1 MRTVAFWLSLVLI
14 FAIPWENMILLE
26 SLGTVGRAIGLFVAA
41 FWVVTVVVTGR
52 FRKLRPFH
60 LAVYL
65 FVLWN
70 VVSAFWSVDIDR
82 TIGRIQT
89 YFQLTVLV
97 WILWDLYTT
106 PAALRA
112 GLQAYVL
119 GCYVAVASTVS
130 NYLAGTQFHTNRY
143 TASGFNPNDIGLI
156 LALGIP
162 LAWHLAVSEGEG
174 KYGYMLRVV
183 NYAYLPAAT
192 LAILLTASRGSLVAA
207 SATLLFVLGS
217 LNRLGRFRRILI
229 FVVLVGALFVVQDM
243 VPQAS
248 FQRLATAGDF
258 MTTGDLNNRVTI
270 WREGLAILSAHPL
283 LGVGSGAFKAAAIE
297 SGKVAH
303 NVFVSVLVEL
313 GIIGFILFTIILV
326 ITVYQAL
333 RQPKWAARLWL
344 TVLLVWGLG
353 ASVHTWEQTKP
364 TWMFLSLVIVSAA
377 LTIRHD
383 ESRLHVEFPFKLIE
397 SPNGETGAT
406 SGDSLST
413 GRADLGI
420 ADRNAGWLVDH

>member
-1 MRTVAFWLSLVLI
+1 LRTVAFWLSLVLI
-14 FAIPWENMILLE
+14 FTIPWENFILIE
-26 SLGTVGRAIGLFVAA
+26 SLGTVSRAIGFFVAA
-41 FWVVTVVVTGR
+41 FWVVTVIVTGR

-70 VVSAFWSVDIDR
+70 VLSAFWSLDIDSS
-82 TIGRIQT
+82 ISRILT
-89 YFQLTVLV
+89 YFQLAVLV

-119 GCYVAVASTVS
+119 GCYVAVVSTVS
-130 NYLAGTQFHTNRY
+130 NYLAGIQFSINRY
-143 TASGFNPNDIGLI
+143 AASGFNPNDLGLI

-162 LAWHLAVSEGEG
+162 LAWHLAVIEGEG
-174 KYGYMLRVV
+174 KYSYILKIV
-183 NYAYLPAAT
+183 NLAYLPAAT
-192 LAILLTASRGSLVAA
+192 IAILLTASRGALVAA
-207 SATLLFVLGS
+207 SASILFVLGS
-217 LNRLGRFRRILI
+217 LNQLGRFRRILI
-229 FVVLVGALFVVQDM
+229 FVMLVGALFVVQGM
-243 VPQAS
+243 VPEAS
-248 FQRLATAGDF
+248 FQRLATMGDII
-258 MTTGDLNNRVTI
+258 TTSDLPGRVTI
-270 WREGLAILSAHPL
+270 WREGFAILSAHPL
-283 LGVGSGAFKAAAIE
+283 LGVGSGAFKAAAIGT
-297 SGKVAH
+297 SKVAH

-333 RQPKWAARLWL
+333 RQPKWTARLWL

-353 ASVHTWEQTKP
+353 VSFMTWEIRKP

-377 LTIRHD
+377 LTIRRD
-383 ESRLHVEFPFKLIE
+383 ESRLHVEVPFKLIE
-397 SPNGETGAT
+397 SPKGETCAT

-413 GRADLGI
+413 GRADLGNV
-420 ADRNAGWLVDH
+420 DRNAGWLVDQ